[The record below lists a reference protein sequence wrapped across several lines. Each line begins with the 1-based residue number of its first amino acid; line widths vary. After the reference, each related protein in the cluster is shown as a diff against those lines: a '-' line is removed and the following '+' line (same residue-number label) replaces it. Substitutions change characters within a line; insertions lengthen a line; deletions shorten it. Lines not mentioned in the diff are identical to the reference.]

1 MNATVSQTVP
11 LASEAGKRSVS
22 QLNLRA
28 LIVEDFETMRKT
40 VVKVL
45 GSLNMKVIE
54 ASNGIDALKVL
65 DTYTA
70 KEALEQIKKQPPQV
84 ILTDGTL
91 ADMDAKAFAPAVR
104 KVLGNKPVVIIAW
117 SSSPEAEELLLAPDS
132 GIDDFVLKST
142 TSEGTGLLAAALL
155 GSLR

>member
-1 MNATVSQTVP
+1 MNVYGTSKKAKSRLRPDAIVV
-11 LASEAGKRSVS
+11 AGFERLP
-22 QLNLRA
+22 QN
-28 LIVEDFETMRKT
+28 IVGKGSSGYIAIEFEIEPADSK
-40 VVKVL
+40 VV
-45 GSLNMKVIE
+45 
-54 ASNGIDALKVL
+54 DKVL
-65 DTYTA
+65 DTHTA
-70 KEALEQIKKQPPQV
+70 KEALEQIKKQPSQV